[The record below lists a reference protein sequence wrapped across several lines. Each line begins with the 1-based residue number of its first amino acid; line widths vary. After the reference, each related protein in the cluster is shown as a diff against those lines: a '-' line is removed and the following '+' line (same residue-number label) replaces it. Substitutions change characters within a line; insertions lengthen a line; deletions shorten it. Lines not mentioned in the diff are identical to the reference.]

1 MKKITLITLLL
12 SGMILG
18 IVQNSS
24 AQISQGGTPV
34 SFTDKSIS
42 DNIEMIELSKP
53 DMELILL
60 EDEENIQ
67 SPFPGPERVGV
78 SIFVNLNPY
87 NSGTWT
93 NLPDGGKLWRL
104 KLRAED
110 ALALGVY
117 YDDFYLPR
125 GSELFLYNE
134 PKTQVIGAFTE
145 INNPESG
152 VFANELIQGETV
164 TLEYYQPA
172 YINEKAI
179 INISEIAYAYRDVNF
194 LFNEDDKGGAW
205 WCMINTACEEGDNW
219 RDEIQG
225 ILRLFIKK
233 GINKYFWCSGSLI
246 NNTLQDRT
254 PYLLTADHCADSAS
268 ASDLNQ
274 LVFYFNYQASTCTGT
289 GSGYSSMVGCQ
300 KKAQDQYAGFDG
312 SDFYLVELN
321 QTIPDSYDPYYNGWN
336 RTNVPGTSGVCIHHP
351 AADIK
356 KISTAVIPFVSSTT
370 WNGTSSHWRV
380 HWGNTVNGRSIMQE
394 GSSGSPIFDQN
405 HYIQGDLSGGYESN
419 SCTSPSPAWF
429 GKIWWSWDN
438 GPTSAYRLK
447 EWLDPIDRGDE
458 VLHGIGW
465 EIILPVA
472 DFIADTTEITQSDTL
487 AFTDLSTGNP
497 YQWKWLFEGAIP
509 DTSILQNPT
518 EIIYSDTGTF
528 DVTLVVTN
536 GDGIDSLTKYD
547 YIKVNMAPP
556 EANFEADNTYIG
568 PDESVNFT
576 DLSTGDPASWEWIFE
591 GGNPETSVLQNPCN
605 IVYDE
610 SGYYDVTLIAT
621 NTGGSDTLTIEDYI
635 QVFWVGISENINAD
649 KIKIYP
655 NPTSGLITFD
665 FGEYSSEELSVIVF
679 NSIGKII
686 ACFDNIEDNNNFS
699 IDFSLESKGIYY
711 ISVNTSD
718 GAINKR
724 VSLVK

>member
-1 MKKITLITLLL
+1 MKKIKLITLLL
-12 SGMILG
+12 SGIILG
-18 IVQNSS
+18 IVQNSF
-24 AQISQGGTPV
+24 AQISQGGTPF

-42 DNIEMIELSKP
+42 DNFEMIELSKP
-53 DMELILL
+53 DMELIRL

-67 SPFPGPERVGV
+67 SQFPGPERIGV
-78 SIFVNLNPY
+78 SIIVNLNPN

-93 NLPDGGKLWRL
+93 DLSDGGKIWRL
-104 KLRAED
+104 KLRSED

-134 PKTQVIGAFTE
+134 AKTQIIGAFTE
-145 INNPESG
+145 INNHESG
-152 VFANELIQGETV
+152 LFSNELIQGETL

-172 YINEKAI
+172 YVNEKAI
-179 INISEIAYAYRDVNF
+179 IYISEIAYAYRDVNF

-205 WCMINTACEEGDNW
+205 WCMINTACEEGDDW

-225 ILRLFIKK
+225 IARLSIKI
-233 GINKYFWCSGSLI
+233 GYSYYWCSGSLI

-254 PYLLTADHCADSAS
+254 PYLLTADHCAEGAT
-268 ASDLNQ
+268 ANDLNQ
-274 LVFYFNYQASTCTGT
+274 WIFYFNYQALTCSGT
-289 GSGYSSMVGCQ
+289 GSGYNSMVGCQ
-300 KKAQDQYAGFDG
+300 KRAQDQYAGFSG
-312 SDFYLVELN
+312 SDFYLIELN

-351 AADIK
+351 AGDIK
-356 KISTAVIPFVSSTT
+356 KISTAVIPFVSSTW
-370 WNGTSSHWRV
+370 WNGTPSHWRV
-380 HWGNTVNGRSIMQE
+380 HWGNTVNGRSIMQG
-394 GSSGSPIFDQN
+394 GSSGSPILDQN
-405 HYIQGDLSGGYESN
+405 HYIMGDLSGGWESN
-419 SCTSPSPAWF
+419 SCSSPSPAWF
-429 GKIWWSWDN
+429 GKIWWSWDH
-438 GPTSAYRLK
+438 GSSSAFRLK
-447 EWLDPIDRGDE
+447 EWLDPIDRGDT
-458 VLHGIGW
+458 VLPGIGW
-465 EIILPVA
+465 EIILPLA
-472 DFIADTTEITQSDTL
+472 DFKADTTEITQGDTL

-497 YQWKWLFEGAIP
+497 YQWKWIFEGAIP
-509 DTSILQNPT
+509 DTSILQNPSD
-518 EIIYSDTGTF
+518 IIYPDTGTF
-528 DVTLVVTN
+528 DVTLIVTN
-536 GDGIDSLTKYD
+536 GDGVDSLTKYD

-568 PDESVNFT
+568 PGESVNFT

-591 GGNPETSVLQNPCN
+591 GGDPETSVLQNPDN

-621 NTGGSDTLTIEDYI
+621 NIGGSDTLTIEDYI

-686 ACFDNIEDNNNFS
+686 ACFDNIKDNNNFS

-711 ISVNTSD
+711 ISVNTSE
-718 GAINKR
+718 GVINKR